1 MAVDTPIIEAI
12 QRIDS
17 SSLQIALVVDGDLHL
32 LGTVTD
38 GDVRRGILKR
48 IPLDRPVREIMN
60 RSPIVAAPDESPE
73 TVLARLK
80 QHLLHQIPV
89 VDVEGRLTG
98 LETIDHMLEM
108 GTRDNWVV
116 LMAGGQGARLR
127 PLTEAIP
134 KPLVQIGSKPVLET
148 ILESFIEHGFRRFYL
163 SVNYKAEKIKECFG
177 EGSRWG
183 VEIRYLCEEAPMGT
197 AGALSLLP
205 ERPSECFI
213 VMNADLLT
221 TVDFNQLLRFHNE
234 HDAQATMCV
243 REYQTR
249 IPYGVVSVDQHRFV
263 AIEEKPLQRYFVNA
277 GIYALEPSVL
287 DVIDGHE
294 SLDMTDLFARVAET
308 VGDVVVFPIR
318 EYWIDIGQREDLERA
333 QTDYD
338 AHFSENGE

>member
-1 MAVDTPIIEAI
+1 
-12 QRIDS
+12 
-17 SSLQIALVVDGDLHL
+17 
-32 LGTVTD
+32 
-38 GDVRRGILKR
+38 
-48 IPLDRPVREIMN
+48 
-60 RSPIVAAPDESPE
+60 
-73 TVLARLK
+73 
-80 QHLLHQIPV
+80 
-89 VDVEGRLTG
+89 
-98 LETIDHMLEM
+98 
-108 GTRDNWVV
+108 
-116 LMAGGQGARLR
+116 
-127 PLTEAIP
+127 
-134 KPLVQIGSKPVLET
+134 
-148 ILESFIEHGFRRFYL
+148 
-163 SVNYKAEKIKECFG
+163 
-177 EGSRWG
+177 
-183 VEIRYLCEEAPMGT
+183 MGT

-287 DVIDGHE
+287 DAIDGHE

-308 VGDVVVFPIR
+308 VGGVVVFPIR

-333 QTDYD
+333 QIDYD